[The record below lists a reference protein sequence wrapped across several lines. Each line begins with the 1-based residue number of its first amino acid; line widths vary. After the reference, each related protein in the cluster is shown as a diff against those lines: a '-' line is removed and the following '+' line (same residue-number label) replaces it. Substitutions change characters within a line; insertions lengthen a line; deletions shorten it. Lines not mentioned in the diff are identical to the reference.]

1 MAKRYALHS
10 IPDVFSLTD
19 LRSKTTELVK
29 QLSVENNSLLL
40 VNRTEPV
47 GVIIPIKTYREILAD
62 LKHIYEQLGDV
73 NIREH
78 TLEITGK
85 IS

>member
-1 MAKRYALHS
+1 MTRRYDLHS

-78 TLEITGK
+78 KIEITGE